1 MEGHKQTTITIMK
14 KVFKDHTGITPQ
26 VTLG

>member
-1 MEGHKQTTITIMK
+1 MEEHKQKTITIMK
-14 KVFKDHTGITPQ
+14 KIFKDHTGITPQ

>member
-1 MEGHKQTTITIMK
+1 MEEHKQKTITIMK
-14 KVFKDHTGITPQ
+14 KILKDHTGITPQ